1 MSREINDKWF
11 QIILILIEFL
21 LGLLSV
27 YLIAEINYFQ
37 DNLHNINKNLGEIL
51 QVLPLQTNEH
61 QSRNQSQ
68 LESPPCVDING
79 STS

>member
-11 QIILILIEFL
+11 QIILILVEFL

-37 DNLHNINKNLGEIL
+37 DNLRNINKNLGEIL
-51 QVLPLQTNEH
+51 QILPLQTDEH

-68 LESPPCVDING
+68 LESPSCVDING
-79 STS
+79 GTS